1 MEALMFDLET
11 AGTRSNAAI
20 MQIGACIFDDETG
33 EISAKFIRNVNLQ
46 SGIDAG
52 LTVDGHVIRWWMRQ
66 GDKAIAS
73 LENPAPVDLKEAIA
87 DFHEFIIQEVENH
100 EKLVAYCHA
109 NFDFP
114 ILISACDATGTITRV
129 IKYTQLA
136 DVRTIVR
143 LAYRGSI
150 VDHPCKNGNTGVR
163 HNALDDAVFQA
174 QYITD
179 SLQSIRRGR

>member
-20 MQIGACIFDDETG
+20 MQIGACIFDDDTG

-46 SGIDAG
+46 SCIDSG

-66 GDKAIAS
+66 GEKALES
-73 LENPAPVDLKEAIA
+73 LENPTPVDLRKALE
-87 DFHEFIIQEVENH
+87 DFNEFVVENMNSV
-100 EKLVAYCHA
+100 KDFRAYCHA

-114 ILISACDATGTITRV
+114 IISSGYDATGMIQRV

-136 DVRTIVR
+136 DVRTIMSLSNEFPSGER
-143 LAYRGSI
+143 KQWSDGI
-150 VDHPCKNGNTGVR
+150 R
-163 HNALDDAVFQA
+163 HNALDDAIFQVK
-174 QYITD
+174 YVSD
-179 SLQSIRRGR
+179 GLNSIRRGR